1 MVFSLYGAIG
11 TISTRKNLRLA
22 GATSKMAARTHRV
35 PTDGKNGSERRS
47 QASSAPPADSL
58 RNKRRGSVA
67 GDPRKWSETKEREDS
82 NNTANHLLF
91 AITHVLWFTSL
102 GKVVSLL

>member
-1 MVFSLYGAIG
+1 
-11 TISTRKNLRLA
+11 
-22 GATSKMAARTHRV
+22 
-35 PTDGKNGSERRS
+35 
-47 QASSAPPADSL
+47 L